1 MEKLHTDWLD
11 ANATITTERG
21 RESEREREF
30 FFYYVSLYYYAS
42 IDPYCAN
49 NILLRFYF
57 LNSEENPSLWT

>member
-1 MEKLHTDWLD
+1 MQTQLLQPKEG
-11 ANATITTERG
+11 ERA
-21 RESEREREF
+21 REREF